1 NAAPGLPNNA
11 TDASKGRTP
20 MVDTATTAA
29 TVSITDLA
37 THITDN
43 ELTFTPAELNTLIS
57 RACAQA
63 VAARMRQRAAG
74 HRREAQGATGTG
86 DELTRAL
93 AAFLTIEADML
104 EAAADRELAALAAG
118 GEQR

>member
-1 NAAPGLPNNA
+1 
-11 TDASKGRTP
+11 
-20 MVDTATTAA
+20 MVDTATEQA

-37 THITDN
+37 THITDD

-63 VAARMRQRAAG
+63 VATRMRQRAAG
-74 HRREAQGATGTG
+74 HRREAQDATGTG
-86 DELTRAL
+86 DELTRTL

-104 EAAADRELAALAAG
+104 DLAADRELATVEAATERP
-118 GEQR
+118 GEAAA

>member
-1 NAAPGLPNNA
+1 
-11 TDASKGRTP
+11 

-74 HRREAQGATGTG
+74 HRREAQGATGNI
-86 DELTRAL
+86 DELTRTL
-93 AAFLTIEADML
+93 AAFLAIEADML
-104 EAAADRELAALAAG
+104 EAAADRELATVEG